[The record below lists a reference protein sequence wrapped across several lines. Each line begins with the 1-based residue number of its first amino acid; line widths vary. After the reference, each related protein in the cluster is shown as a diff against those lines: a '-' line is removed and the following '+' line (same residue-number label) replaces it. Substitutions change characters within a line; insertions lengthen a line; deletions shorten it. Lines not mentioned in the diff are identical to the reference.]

1 MADHDA
7 HEAMT
12 YGSDEWERAVL
23 AEHGCVMPEGHA
35 LRTAAAR
42 LAKRLDALAMGA
54 EQESQARAPD
64 YVFDAYR
71 VEVRRLR
78 AELAQ
83 SKRETS
89 AARMVHGEMMGR
101 LRAACWLDAGATE
114 ADVVEVVAALAGS
127 AP

>member
-1 MADHDA
+1 MGDHDA
-7 HEAMT
+7 HEPMT
-12 YGSDEWERAVL
+12 YGSDEWERAAL
-23 AEHGCVMPEGHA
+23 AEHGCMMPEGHA

-42 LAKRLDALAMGA
+42 LARTLDGLAAGA
-54 EQESQARAPD
+54 EQESQARVPG

-71 VEVRRLR
+71 DGVWRLR

-83 SKRETS
+83 AKRETA
-89 AARMVHGEMMGR
+89 AARMVHGEMMSR

-114 ADVVEVVAALAGS
+114 ADVVDVVEALAGG

>member
-7 HEAMT
+7 PQPMT

-42 LAKRLDALAMGA
+42 LARTLDGLAAGA
-54 EQESQARAPD
+54 EQESHARAPD

-83 SKRETS
+83 AELETS
-89 AARMVHGEMMGR
+89 AVRMIHGEMMAR

-114 ADVVEVVAALAGS
+114 ADVVEVVEALAGG